1 MKLTKIL
8 TPLLASALILTACS
22 SGKNL
27 QSNTK
32 QLSNIKQEQKVNNAE
47 DVKNP
52 YKMPILTS
60 NDKSNIQEGSVKYGA
75 KIILANLDDHKRPHL
90 AHMQVKE
97 SQLPSSNGE
106 KRNEKINV
114 NPAGWHNYKINGQWV
129 NDRSHLLGYQ
139 FSGLN
144 DELRN
149 LVYGTAYLNR
159 GTEGKGANAENQ
171 DSMLFYEQRLAKW
184 LHDNPKS
191 TLDYA
196 VMPIYEGDEL
206 VPRKIYMQW
215 IGVRSDGSTVPIK
228 IDGKSKIDSENYS
241 FVTLDNVSHVYKI
254 NYTNGTEIK

>member
-8 TPLLASALILTACS
+8 TTLLSSALILTGCS
-22 SGKNL
+22 SAKNL
-27 QSNTK
+27 QSK
-32 QLSNIKQEQKVNNAE
+32 QLSSIKQETTTQNNE
-47 DVKNP
+47 TSTH
-52 YKMPILTS
+52 KMPILTQ
-60 NDKSNIQEGSVKYGA
+60 NDKSNIQDGSVKYGA
-75 KIILANLDDHKRPHL
+75 KIILANLDNKKRPHL

-97 SQLPSSNGE
+97 SQLPSTNGE

-159 GTEGKGANAENQ
+159 GTEGKGSDAENQ

-184 LHDNPKS
+184 LHDNPS
-191 TLDYA
+191 LTLDY
-196 VMPIYEGDEL
+196 VVKPIYEGDEL

-215 IGVRSDGSTVPIK
+215 IGVKDNGTTIPIK

-254 NYTNGTEIK
+254 NYTDGTESK